1 MKTVIQLSYVQY
13 YVQLMKRRYS
23 MTLDPSLMRKV
34 DVLVDG
40 SRFRNRSETAEFLLK
55 LGVEQFRPERTAIIL
70 CGGLET
76 RIRPSPFSTPKPLL
90 PIGYQA
96 LLEYQIQY
104 LKRFEFDRIILAI
117 GFLQEQIVRYFDEH
131 KLGVRLRYSFEKEPL
146 DTGGAIKNA
155 ESRVTSDF
163 LTLLGDVIFSELDLD
178 RLIYAHKKANA
189 SATVVLA
196 KSRTPARF
204 GAVELDDQGRVVDF
218 VEKSR
223 KQPTGETW
231 VNAGVYVISPSTLS
245 KIPKGRRTSLEL
257 DIFPKLMRDGSIFGY
272 KHEGYWADVGTPED
286 YLRVQ
291 KDLITGVF
299 KPHEAVA

>member
-1 MKTVIQLSYVQY
+1 
-13 YVQLMKRRYS
+13 

-34 DVLVDG
+34 DLLVDG
-40 SRFRNRSETAEFLLK
+40 SRFRNRSETTEFLLK

-76 RIRPSPFSTPKPLL
+76 RIKPSPFSTPKPLL

-104 LKRFEFDRIILAI
+104 LKRFEFDRVILAI
-117 GFLQEQIVRYFDEH
+117 GFLQEQIVRYLDEH
-131 KLGVRLRYSFEKEPL
+131 RLGIRLRYSFEKEPL
-146 DTGGAIKNA
+146 DTGGAIKNV
-155 ESRVTSDF
+155 ESMIKSDF

-178 RLIYAHKKANA
+178 RLVYVHKKSSA

-196 KSRTPARF
+196 RSRTPARF
-204 GAVELDDQGRVVDF
+204 GAVELDEHDRVVDF
-218 VEKSR
+218 VEKPR
-223 KQPTGETW
+223 KQAGGETW
-231 VNAGVYVISPSTLS
+231 VNAGVYVISPSALT

-257 DIFPKLMRDGSIFGY
+257 DLFPKLMREGSIFGY

-299 KPHEAVA
+299 KPQEIIS

>member
-1 MKTVIQLSYVQY
+1 
-13 YVQLMKRRYS
+13 MKRRYS

-34 DVLVDG
+34 DLLVDG
-40 SRFRNRSETAEFLLK
+40 SRFRNRSETTEFLLK

-76 RIRPSPFSTPKPLL
+76 RIKPSPFSTPKPLL

-104 LKRFEFDRIILAI
+104 LKRFEFDRVILAI
-117 GFLQEQIVRYFDEH
+117 GFLQEQIVRYLDEH
-131 KLGVRLRYSFEKEPL
+131 RLGIRLRYSFEKEPL
-146 DTGGAIKNA
+146 DTGGAIKNV
-155 ESRVTSDF
+155 ESMIKSDF

-178 RLIYAHKKANA
+178 RLVYVHKKSSA

-196 KSRTPARF
+196 RSRTPARF
-204 GAVELDDQGRVVDF
+204 GAVELDEHDRVVDF
-218 VEKSR
+218 VEKPR
-223 KQPTGETW
+223 KQAGGETW
-231 VNAGVYVISPSTLS
+231 VNAGVYVISPSALT

-257 DIFPKLMRDGSIFGY
+257 DLFPKLMREGSIFGY

-299 KPHEAVA
+299 KPQEIIS

>member
-1 MKTVIQLSYVQY
+1 
-13 YVQLMKRRYS
+13 MKRRYS

-34 DVLVDG
+34 DLLVDG

-76 RIRPSPFSTPKPLL
+76 RVRPIPFSTPKPLL

-117 GFLQEQIVRYFDEH
+117 GFLQEQIVRYLDEH
-131 KLGVRLRYSFEKEPL
+131 RLGIRLRYSFEKEPL

-155 ESRVTSDF
+155 ESMIGSDF
-163 LTLLGDVIFSELDLD
+163 LTLNGDVIFSELDLD
-178 RLIYAHKKANA
+178 KLIYAHKKTNA

-196 KSRTPARF
+196 KSATPTRF
-204 GAVELDDQGRVVDF
+204 GAVELDEEGRVVNF
-218 VEKSR
+218 VEKPR
-223 KQPTGETW
+223 KQIATETW
-231 VNAGVYVISPSTLS
+231 VNAGVYVITPTVLG
-245 KIPKGRRTSLEL
+245 KISKGRRTSLEL
-257 DIFPKLMRDGSIFGY
+257 DVFPKLMREGSIYGY
-272 KHEGYWADVGTPED
+272 RHEGYWADVGTPED

-291 KDLITGVF
+291 KDIITGIF
-299 KPHEAVA
+299 KPQEALAPSSQT